1 GEPKVQVAFS
11 TGGGAFSAPVLLN
24 SAATYG
30 RLALVMPARD
40 RAITSFIESTAQG
53 PQLMLRE
60 ARADGRAGVS
70 LAVGAMTNARTSGF
84 ARLALVG
91 RRLVVAWLDVR
102 EGSPPAIRVRT
113 AEIK

>member
-1 GEPKVQVAFS
+1 
-11 TGGGAFSAPVLLN
+11 
-24 SAATYG
+24 
-30 RLALVMPARD
+30 MPARD
-40 RAITSFIESTAQG
+40 RAIVSLIERTAEG
-53 PQLMLRE
+53 PQLILRE
-60 ARADGRAGVS
+60 ARRDGRTGTP

>member
-1 GEPKVQVAFS
+1 
-11 TGGGAFSAPVLLN
+11 
-24 SAATYG
+24 
-30 RLALVMPARD
+30 
-40 RAITSFIESTAQG
+40 
-53 PQLMLRE
+53 
-60 ARADGRAGVS
+60 
-70 LAVGAMTNARTSGF
+70 MTNARTSGF